1 MLAALSHKLDWNPC
15 MLLREMV
22 AFLQKE
28 FDDVEV
34 TRFINGIKICEM
46 NICTKYV
53 TCGHIGAGLVA
64 AVDLDKSDGSVAA
77 GGPISSLPEKSPT
90 ITSGCKPKHLDR

>member
-34 TRFINGIKICEM
+34 TRFINGIKI
-46 NICTKYV
+46 Y
-53 TCGHIGAGLVA
+53 IGAGLVA